1 MVSTLPSEL
10 FDVCRRWPDHCAFV
24 YQDRRTSYAELW
36 NGITHCARAL
46 RSLLSGRGA
55 RVAVLIEN
63 SPEYAVAY
71 YGALKAGAVVVG
83 MNTALRAPE
92 LVKVLRHCEAEVLVI
107 AQPVTVLNELLNAC
121 PSLRVLRLVTESVP
135 GPESTPL
142 IELEWLS
149 RANTAELAERP
160 LFEADTQAAAIIY
173 TSGTTGDPKGVTLSH
188 RNLLANTRAIQSYL
202 GLTAHDCIVNVLP
215 FYYSYGNS
223 VLHTHLLAGA
233 RIVLEN
239 TLSYPHLVVQRWV
252 TSGAT
257 GFAGVPSTF
266 ALLLARVNFAEY
278 DLSALRYLT
287 QAGGA
292 MAPALTTRV
301 TQTFPQAKL
310 FVMYGQTEATA
321 RITYLPPSRLSDKPG
336 AVGLAVSG
344 VRLEIRDEQGRNLP
358 PGQQGEVCV
367 QGDNV
372 MVGYWNNPEA
382 TQRVLREGWLH
393 TGDLG
398 YLDTD
403 GFLFLTGRSSDFI
416 KTGAHRVSPQ
426 EIEEVIMELPAVME
440 CAVIGVPDDIL
451 GEVIK
456 AWLVLNDAATLEPL
470 AVQAH
475 CRQRLAVYKVPKVVE
490 FVVRLPKTASG
501 KVQRFLLR
509 E

>member
-1 MVSTLPSEL
+1 M
-10 FDVCRRWPDHCAFV
+10 
-24 YQDRRTSYAELW
+24 
-36 NGITHCARAL
+36 
-46 RSLLSGRGA
+46 LSGPGE
-55 RVAVLIEN
+55 RVALLIEN

-71 YGALKAGAVVVG
+71 YGVLRAGAVVVS

-92 LVKVLRHCEAEVLVI
+92 LIKVLRHCEAQVLVV
-107 AQPVTVLNELLNAC
+107 ARPTAVLKELLKAC
-121 PSLRVLRLVTESVP
+121 PSLRVLRLITGTGQEDESDSDVLLDWTI
-135 GPESTPL
+135 S
-142 IELEWLS
+142 
-149 RANTAELAERP
+149 ADAAELAERP
-160 LFEADTQAAAIIY
+160 VYESDAQAAAIIY

-188 RNLLANTRAIQSYL
+188 RNLLANTHAIQSYL
-202 GLTAHDCIVNVLP
+202 RLTEHDCIVNVLP
-215 FYYSYGNS
+215 FYYSYGGS

-239 TLSYPHLVVQRWV
+239 SLSYPHLVVQQWAAE
-252 TSGAT
+252 GAT

-278 DLSALRYLT
+278 DLDTLRYVT

-292 MAPALTTRV
+292 MAPALATRV
-301 TQTFPQAKL
+301 LQTFPQAEL

-321 RITYLPPSRLSDKPG
+321 RITYLPPMRLSDKLG
-336 AVGLAVSG
+336 AVGVPVPG
-344 VRLEIRDEQGRNLP
+344 VRLEIRDEQGRVLP
-358 PGQQGEVCV
+358 QGQQGEVCV

-372 MVGYWNNPEA
+372 MLGYWNNQEA
-382 TQRVLREGWLH
+382 TRRVLRDGWLH

-398 YLDTD
+398 YVDHD
-403 GFLFLTGRSSDFI
+403 GFLFLVGRSSDFI

-426 EIEEVIMELPAVME
+426 EIEEAIMELPEVLE
-440 CAVIGVPDDIL
+440 CAVVSIPDDIM

-456 AWLVLNDAATLEPL
+456 ACVVVKDATALEPL

-475 CRQRLAVYKVPKVVE
+475 CRQRLATYKVPRKIE
-490 FVVRLPKTASG
+490 FIGQLPRTASG